1 VPYVVLARV
10 PGRDRPIPIGA
21 FNHRGRAEDV
31 LDHVRA
37 LGYDGE
43 LHPLWRG
50 VDVVNLPPAAEF
62 PADGTPL
69 RSVTSRG
76 VT

>member
-1 VPYVVLARV
+1 VPYVVLVRV

-37 LGYDGE
+37 LGYVDSE

-50 VDVVNLPPAAEF
+50 VDVVNLPPADEF
-62 PADGTPL
+62 PPDGVPL
-69 RSVTSRG
+69 RSVTSR
-76 VT
+76 